1 MAHDGD
7 AVVGC
12 ILAGGRSS
20 RFGGG
25 DKCLAMLGGVS
36 LLDRVAATLAPQVGA
51 MVLSANGDPARFARH
66 GLPVL
71 PDGVGDFAGPLAG
84 LLAALDYAAAERPDA
99 AFVATVAAD
108 TPFFPDVLV
117 DALLDEAAGRTTV
130 AVAASESGRHPVF
143 ALVPVALREDLRAFL
158 AAGATLKVGAF
169 LDRHAPA
176 VVRFPPLSLG
186 DVLVDPFFNI
196 NTPADL
202 DAARTVAA
210 LIDSARTE

>member
-25 DKCLAMLGGVS
+25 DKCLTMLGATS
-36 LLDRVAATLAPQVGA
+36 LLGRVVATLAPQVGSL
-51 MVLSANGDPARFARH
+51 VLSANGDAARFAGY

-71 PDGVGDFAGPLAG
+71 PDGTGDFDGPLAG
-84 LLAALDYAAAERPDA
+84 LLAALDHAAAARPDA

-117 DALLDEAAGRTTV
+117 DALLDEVAGRTGV

-143 ALVPVALREDLRAFL
+143 ALVPVALRGDLRTFL
-158 AAGATLKVGAF
+158 AAGTTRKVGAF

-176 VVRFPPLSLG
+176 VVRFPPLRLG
-186 DVLVDPFFNI
+186 DAVVDPFFNV
-196 NTPADL
+196 NTRADL
-202 DAARTVAA
+202 DAARTMAA